1 MQRRRLW
8 CHWYFLPMR
17 TEDHFW
23 LKWKLTPDKF
33 AEEPKRAQ
41 KGRQTR
47 PFCVL
52 CGFNEMSLTLL
63 ERMAGTTRLELPNSP
78 AGVTTCYYTAPL
90 APSTCIRHPRES
102 RLD

>member
-41 KGRQTR
+41 KGRQTA

-63 ERMAGTTRLELPNSP
+63 ERMAGATGIEFLTSVPAAHGDYFLFSLADRDFLPFPDS
-78 AGVTTCYYTAPL
+78 
-90 APSTCIRHPRES
+90 S
-102 RLD
+102 